1 MNLYVS
7 KMIRY
12 TLESKIEQVQN
23 RINIDMNDHFEKLR
37 LQGMN
42 REETI
47 IKELRK
53 VIGRL
58 NHRLAYLEAIK
69 RIKEN
74 NENTY

>member
-23 RINIDMNDHFEKLR
+23 RINIDMNAHFEKLR

-53 VIGRL
+53 VIG
-58 NHRLAYLEAIK
+58 K
-69 RIKEN
+69 S
-74 NENTY
+74 

>member
-53 VIGRL
+53 VIG
-58 NHRLAYLEAIK
+58 K
-69 RIKEN
+69 S
-74 NENTY
+74 

>member
-1 MNLYVS
+1 MNA
-7 KMIRY
+7 
-12 TLESKIEQVQN
+12 
-23 RINIDMNDHFEKLR
+23 HFEKLR